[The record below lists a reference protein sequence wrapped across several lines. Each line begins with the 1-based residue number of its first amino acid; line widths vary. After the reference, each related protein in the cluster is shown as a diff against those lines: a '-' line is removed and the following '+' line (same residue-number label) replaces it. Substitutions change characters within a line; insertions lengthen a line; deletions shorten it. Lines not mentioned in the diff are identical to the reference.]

1 MYVLL
6 VSARFSNDIRDE
18 AQCGIWVQEA
28 VKDGFV
34 DPRRVPTKDNTS
46 DVFTK
51 TLGVDD
57 INRLRPG
64 LTGYGPLPMIPES
77 MPT

>member
-1 MYVLL
+1 MRRL
-6 VSARFSNDIRDE
+6 
-18 AQCGIWVQEA
+18 
-28 VKDGFV
+28 DGFI

-51 TLGVDD
+51 TLGTED
-57 INRLRPG
+57 IVRLRPG
-64 LTGYGPLPMIPES
+64 LTGYGPLPVVPES